1 MLIVSSTDKSNIIE
15 LLEYLQ
21 DTIEDA
27 AKVPITGKVILD
39 KKEIIE
45 IIEQI
50 TNYLPDEFKKAQW
63 VMSEKDRILSEAKK
77 ENESIRIQTM
87 DLMKKQVENHDIVKE
102 AQLKAQD
109 IISQAQREAK
119 EMRLGAR
126 DYADEVLSQLERE
139 INETTNTALD
149 KIKQDVEE
157 MASKLTED
165 MSKTSGTIRSN
176 VKELR
181 DMK

>member
-1 MLIVSSTDKSNIIE
+1 MLSMSSADKANIIE

-21 DTIEDA
+21 DIIEDA
-27 AKVPITGKVILD
+27 AKVPITGKVIVD

-77 ENESIRIQTM
+77 ENENIRAQTM
-87 DLMKKQVENHDIVKE
+87 DLMKKQIENHDIVKE

-109 IISQAQREAK
+109 IISLAQREAK

-126 DYADEVLSQLERE
+126 DYADEVLSQRERE
-139 INETTNTALD
+139 INETTNTALE
-149 KIKQDVEE
+149 KIKLDVEE
-157 MASKLTED
+157 MASKFTED
-165 MSKTSGTIRSN
+165 MNKTSSTIRSN